1 MASSEAPAAEVTLSE
16 APECVICGTALAGP
30 LSYVFR
36 AVGVSRSSRN
46 PNLCNRC
53 NTHTEEG
60 KLVELTVVFADVSSF
75 TELTHELGPERTY
88 EVVDAFLRSATEA
101 LTRHGAFI
109 DKYIGDAVMA
119 FFNAPIK
126 YPDHAARAVAAAQ
139 EIQAA
144 LPALGERFG
153 LELKA
158 SIGIALGWARVG
170 RLGSSDGRDYTALG
184 EVVNLAARLQGQA
197 LAGEIMTDSDVYR
210 QVADHFPDVPAE
222 SLALKGFK
230 DPAPAHRLGSAAT
243 PLDHHGGVSRAGTD
257 GRAERGR
264 AISLGAFVFAILGAP
279 CAAVGLIGPLAV
291 ALGAGTLFG
300 ALGTSVFPIL
310 DSAPV
315 RIPILTLA
323 TVGSL
328 ANLYTIW
335 HARRLRAQAR
345 AEEREL
351 PMTRLERRRT
361 IMVTA
366 SSVLTLLVV
375 AYELY
380 AHEFVTHHPWP

>member
-1 MASSEAPAAEVTLSE
+1 
-16 APECVICGTALAGP
+16 VICETPLAGP
-30 LSYVFR
+30 LGVLFR

-60 KLVELTVVFADVSSF
+60 KLLELTVVFVDVSSF
-75 TELTHELGPERTY
+75 TELTQELGAERTH
-88 EVVDAFLRSATEA
+88 EVVDAFLRMASDA

-139 EIQAA
+139 EIQEA

-153 LELKA
+153 LDLKA
-158 SIGIALGWARVG
+158 SVGIASGWARVG
-170 RLGSSDGRDYTALG
+170 RLGSSDGRDYTAIG
-184 EVVNLAARLQGQA
+184 DVVNLAARLQGQA
-197 LAGEIMTDSDVYR
+197 RAGEIMTDGEVYR
-210 QVADHFPDVPAE
+210 QVADHFSGVPAE
-222 SLALKGFK
+222 SIVLKGFK
-230 DPAPAHRLGSAAT
+230 DPVPSHRLGSAAT
-243 PLDHHGGVSRAGTD
+243 PFDHHGGI
-257 GRAERGR
+257 GRADTGVKEERR
-264 AISLGAFVFAILGAP
+264 QALSVGAVIFAVLGAP
-279 CAAVGLIGPLAV
+279 CAAVGLIGPLAI

-300 ALGTSVFPIL
+300 ALGTQVFPVL

-323 TVGSL
+323 TLGSL
-328 ANLYTIW
+328 ANIYTVW
-335 HARRLRAQAR
+335 HARQLRQQAS

-366 SSVLTLLVV
+366 ASVLTLLVV
-375 AYELY
+375 GFELY
-380 AHEFVTHHPWP
+380 AHEFITHHPWP